1 MKFAFVMMLSL
12 CSLNAL
18 ADEEKKMEKMSFEE
32 VKAKMT
38 EHLNARSAK
47 LDTAKACVAAAA
59 DKEALKACRKT
70 MKEEGKA
77 MREEW
82 KQKRMEKKNKS

>member
-12 CSLNAL
+12 CSLTAL
-18 ADEEKKMEKMSFEE
+18 ADDEKMDKMSFEE
-32 VKAKMT
+32 GKAKMT

-59 DKEALKACRKT
+59 DKEALKACRKS
-70 MKEEGKA
+70 MKEEGEA
-77 MREEW
+77 MKKEW
-82 KQKRMEKKNKS
+82 KQHKMEKKKSS